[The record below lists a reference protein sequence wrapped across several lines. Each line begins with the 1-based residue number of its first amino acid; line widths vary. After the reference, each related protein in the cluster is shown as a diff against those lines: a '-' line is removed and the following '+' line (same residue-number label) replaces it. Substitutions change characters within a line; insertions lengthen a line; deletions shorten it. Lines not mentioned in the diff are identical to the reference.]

1 MSEKQSATR
10 KDLTGGRIYLRIH
23 RWVLWWFYV
32 GVACGAVALANILL
46 RDLTRTQES
55 VILVV
60 GVLHWVLGGLVCYAF
75 AGIQVDVPSPAPKN
89 QPASRVVE
97 ESEWHP
103 ASDFV
108 LPGRG
113 GKLLLRN

>member
-1 MSEKQSATR
+1 VSEKQFQR
-10 KDLTGGRIYLRIH
+10 FGLGKPVHVNLRIH

-32 GVACGAVALANILL
+32 GVACGAVALANIVL
-46 RDLTRTQES
+46 RDLTRTQET
-55 VILVV
+55 VILAV
-60 GVLHWVLGGLVCYAF
+60 GVLHWLLGGLVCYAF
-75 AGIQVDVPSPAPKN
+75 AGIQVEEPPPPKN
-89 QPASRVVE
+89 QPASNVAQQT
-97 ESEWHP
+97 EWHP